1 MAKKK
6 YEFRPDRTDSGWL
19 RKLYLTKKQRLSLLK
34 WLLYAL
40 VLLVLSVLQDVILC
54 RMDIFG
60 TTTDLVPCAILLIC
74 VYQGT
79 ENGCVFALISACF
92 YQFSGT
98 APGYYV
104 IVLLPALGIFT
115 ALLRQCYLRKTKS
128 ADLLCTGCA
137 TIVYELSLFVICAF
151 SGLTGWGRW
160 LQYLLTALLS
170 LIPLPVLYPISRAI
184 DKIGGEVWKE

>member
-6 YEFRPDRTDSGWL
+6 YEFRPDRTGSGFL
-19 RKLYLTKKQRLSLLK
+19 RKLYLTKKQRMTLLK

-74 VYQGT
+74 IYQGT
-79 ENGCVFALISACF
+79 EIGSVFALVAACF

-115 ALLRQCYLRKTKS
+115 AMLRQCYLRKSKRS
-128 ADLLCTGCA
+128 DLLCTCLA
-137 TIVYELSLFVICAF
+137 MVVYETVLFLICAF
-151 SGLTGWGRW
+151 SGLTAWGRW
-160 LQYLLTALLS
+160 LQYLVTALLS
-170 LIPLPVLYPISRAI
+170 LIAVPILYPITRAI
-184 DKIGGEVWKE
+184 DKVGGEVWKE

>member
-6 YEFRPDRTDSGWL
+6 YEFRPDRTGSGFL

-54 RMDIFG
+54 RMDVFG
-60 TTTDLVPCAILLIC
+60 TTTDLVPCAILLIT

-79 ENGCVFALISACF
+79 ETGSVFALVAACF

-115 ALLRQCYLRKTKS
+115 AMLRQCYLRKTKS
-128 ADLLCTGCA
+128 ADLLCTCGA
-137 TIVYELSLFVICAF
+137 TVLYEMALFLICLF

-160 LQYLLTALLS
+160 VQYLLTAILS
-170 LIPLPVLYPISRAI
+170 LIPIPVLYPISKAI